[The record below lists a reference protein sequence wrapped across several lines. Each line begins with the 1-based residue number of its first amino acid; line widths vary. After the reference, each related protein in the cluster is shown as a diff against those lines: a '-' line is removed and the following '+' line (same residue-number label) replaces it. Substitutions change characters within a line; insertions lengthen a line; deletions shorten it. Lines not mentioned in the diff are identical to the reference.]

1 MIQLQTLELFPYRV
15 PLTNPVRLKGKAI
28 SAREGWLIKVTDNTG
43 AEGYGEVAPLPGF
56 SKETPAETLTELHVL
71 RTSWPGRTVTEAAL
85 RTGLITEYGASVQFG
100 LELALGELFAFHA
113 GRILAEWLSP
123 AAPPRPALNGLL
135 AGDPA
140 GFPAQAQHYRAAG
153 FQAVKMKVGRQTVA
167 EEVALVRAVHEVLGQ
182 DVDLRLDANQAW
194 TFDQALAF
202 AEGIHPCAVAYIE
215 EPLQE
220 PALLPALAEA
230 WLLPIALDESAVA
243 LPVDELANHT
253 YATAVVYKPMLAG
266 GLFRALHLAEAA
278 QPGMNVVISA
288 AYETGVG
295 ILGLAALAAAVN
307 TPNIPAGLDTYR
319 WIKADVWHPRLDLSK
334 GFIDLPSACRTPR
347 TWNHDLLTTH
357 A

>member
-1 MIQLQTLELFPYRV
+1 MIQIQTLELIPYRV
-15 PLTNPVRLKGKAI
+15 PLTEPIRLKEETI

-56 SKETPAETLTELHVL
+56 SKETPADALAELKAICA
-71 RTSWPGRTVTEAAL
+71 SWPGRRVAEHELRNRQVTV
-85 RTGLITEYGASVQFG
+85 RHASVQFG
-100 LELALGELFAFHA
+100 LELALAKLFAFHA
-113 GRILAEWLSP
+113 GLTLAEWLSP
-123 AAPPRPALNGLL
+123 TARIRPALSGLL

-140 GFPAQAQHYRAAG
+140 GFAAQAQQYRLAG
-153 FQAVKMKVGRQTVA
+153 FPAVKMKVGRQPVMDDA
-167 EEVALVRAVHEVLGQ
+167 ALVRAVRQALGP
-182 DVDLRLDANQAW
+182 DVALRLDANQAW
-194 TFDQALAF
+194 TFAQALAF
-202 AEGIHPCAVAYIE
+202 SEGIASCSVAYIE
-215 EPLQE
+215 EPLQTPE
-220 PALLPALAEA
+220 RLAALAAA
-230 WLLPIALDESAVA
+230 WPLPIALDESAVA
-243 LPVDELANHT
+243 LPVDELAAHT
-253 YATAVVYKPMLAG
+253 YATAVIYKPTLSG

-319 WIKADVWHPRLDLSK
+319 WIKADVWRPRLDLSK